1 MISVVATS
9 SYVPRRTRS
18 LDELTGRDCLQ
29 TSSEEWRESHAYF
42 SEFIG
47 SYGFDEH
54 ALVDAIARV
63 DRREI
68 RDSAGFDHVAVE
80 DEMTLPEMCVEAS
93 KRILDPGSTP
103 PLSAIVVCQTS
114 ADAQFRT
121 NGSTA
126 LRLQCEYNL
135 KELAF
140 AVGDHD
146 GVNFFVALSLLAS
159 LSEGEDGLSRILL
172 CCGER
177 WREPFPR
184 VLGAYTVL
192 GDAVGS
198 MLLSNKPGE
207 GFRLRGVH
215 TESLHEAGHPWGL
228 LLGSTPLPA
237 ADRVADAIGE
247 FLRRHDRSVVDV
259 TCVVPPHVNRRLVL
273 QVHER
278 LGITDTQDSRA
289 SFGRHGYLCAADPVV
304 RLHEAFAR
312 LAAVHSPRGY
322 ILSWG
327 IGLNGT
333 VGCALFEAD
342 DNCRS
347 ESFT

>member
-1 MISVVATS
+1 MSVVATS
-9 SYVPRRTRS
+9 SYVPRRARS
-18 LDELTGRDCLQ
+18 LDELTARDSLQ
-29 TSSEEWRESHAYF
+29 TSAEDWRESRAYF

-54 ALVDAIARV
+54 ALVDAIARA
-63 DRREI
+63 DQREI
-68 RDSAGFDHVAVE
+68 RNNAGFDHVAVE
-80 DEMTLPEMCVEAS
+80 DEITLPEMCVEAS
-93 KRILDPGSTP
+93 KRILDPSSTS

-140 AVGDHD
+140 SVGDHD

-159 LSEGEDGLSRILL
+159 LSGGEDGLSRVLL

-184 VLGAYTVL
+184 VLGTYTVL
-192 GDAVGS
+192 GDAAGA
-198 MLLSNKPGE
+198 MLLSNKAGE
-207 GFRLRGVH
+207 GFQLRGVH
-215 TESLHEAGHPWGL
+215 TESIHEALHPWGL
-228 LLGSTPLPA
+228 LLGSSTLPA
-237 ADRVADAIGE
+237 ADRIADAVGE
-247 FLRRHDRSVVDV
+247 FLRRQNRSVKDA

-278 LGITDTQDSRA
+278 LGVNDIQDDRA
-289 SFGRHGYLCAADPVV
+289 SFGRHGYLCTADPVV
-304 RLHEAFAR
+304 RLHDAFAR
-312 LAAVHSPRGY
+312 LGAPHSPGGSV
-322 ILSWG
+322 LSWG

-333 VGCALFEAD
+333 LGCALFEA
-342 DNCRS
+342 
-347 ESFT
+347 